1 MLKKNILITGAS
13 KGIGKALTIKFAE
26 EGHIVFAASRNI
38 EIVSEY
44 AEVNK
49 LTSNILPQKLDVTDR
64 EAIIEMMEKL
74 EKTNPIYCVINNAG
88 ITSFRKAEHDT
99 FGMIEDIVNT
109 NLLGAVNLIKA
120 SLPGMIERKSGAI
133 INIISVAADK
143 VFTNSSIYAASK
155 IGLQTYSKVLREELR
170 EHNIQVINVLPGA
183 TKTDIWSEEM
193 RDKFGDRMMTP
204 EDIADV
210 VYNAFKMSD
219 KLVQEEIIL
228 RPILGDL

>member
-1 MLKKNILITGAS
+1 MTN
-13 KGIGKALTIKFAE
+13 
-26 EGHIVFAASRNI
+26 
-38 EIVSEY
+38 
-44 AEVNK
+44 
-49 LTSNILPQKLDVTDR
+49 R
-64 EAIIEMMEKL
+64 EAIIELVAKL
-74 EKTNPIYCVINNAG
+74 EKTSPIYCVINNAG

-99 FGMIEDIVNT
+99 FETIEDIVNT
-109 NLLGAVNLIKA
+109 NLLGAINLIKA

-183 TKTDIWSEEM
+183 TKTEIWSEEM
-193 RDKFGDRMMTP
+193 REQFGDRMMTP

-210 VYNAFKMSD
+210 VFNAFEMSD

-228 RPILGDL
+228 RPKLGDL